1 MKTTVYIFV
10 LFFIDDIGRRHL
22 TIARNRKEL
31 QYIQDRFE
39 RVEYTVYQKD
49 I

>member
-1 MKTTVYIFV
+1 MKTTVYIFEV
-10 LFFIDDIGRRHL
+10 TYIDDFGRRHL
-22 TIARNRKEL
+22 TVARDRKEL
-31 QYIQDRFE
+31 QYIQNRFE

>member
-1 MKTTVYIFV
+1 MKTTVYIFEV
-10 LFFIDDIGRRHL
+10 TYIDDFGCRHL